1 MLKLYQYQAMSSPPL
16 RVFLNSLEEQTLWE
30 LRKAKNIPNRIM
42 EGVDARATKSGYE
55 VQRYRFHSE

>member
-1 MLKLYQYQAMSSPPL
+1 MSSPPL